1 MLIPDDATSAQ
12 DALRLADQRMYRP
25 RAAGARRRGVRAPT
39 CCSRSCPSAT
49 PTSTR
54 TCPTCRCWRA
64 RRRRRLGLSER
75 EQELTALAA
84 ELHDVGKVAIPDAIL
99 EKPGPLDDAEWSFMR
114 RHTVVG
120 ERIIEAAPALTD
132 VAPIVRASHER
143 MDGNGYPDRRKGDEI
158 PLPARI
164 VAVCDAYDAMRSRRA
179 YKEPLSIGEAL
190 AELQRCAGTQFDAD
204 IVRVFSELASERE
217 HVEDGVGR

>member
-1 MLIPDDATSAQ
+1 
-12 DALRLADQRMYRP
+12 MYRHKSRG
-25 RAAGARRRGVRAPT
+25 RASAGRQSTDVLLQVLSERHPDLHAHLSDVSVLAREVAG
-39 CCSRSCPSAT
+39 
-49 PTSTR
+49 
-54 TCPTCRCWRA
+54 
-64 RRRRRLGLSER
+64 RLGLSDR

-99 EKPGPLDDAEWSFMR
+99 EKPGPLDEAEWSFMK

-143 MDGNGYPDRRKGDEI
+143 IDGSGYPDGRRGDEI

-179 YKEPLSIGEAL
+179 YKEPLSMAEAL
-190 AELQRCAGTQFDAD
+190 AELRRHSGTQFDPL
-204 IVRVFSELASERE
+204 IVEVFSELAAERE
-217 HVEDGVGR
+217 TVEGGVGR